1 MLVKATFIGMRRAG
15 LGACHLY
22 RQSTV
27 VHVPDLRLESTRQQ
41 LFEQYSR
48 VTALT
53 VELVKGE

>member
-1 MLVKATFIGMRRAG
+1 MLVKATFIGTRRAG

-27 VHVPDLRLESTRQQ
+27 VQVDDLKLESIRQK
-41 LFEQYSR
+41 LFDQYER

-53 VELVKGE
+53 AELVKGE